1 MGADLQLTLMAK
13 QNIKNIQERL
23 SFPAVATAVAVHE
36 SWQAET
42 IYLKMRTYLYS
53 YTITREEAF
62 IEKRAKY
69 SY

>member
-23 SFPAVATAVAVHE
+23 SFPAVAVHD

-53 YTITREEAF
+53 YTITREEAL
-62 IEKRAKY
+62 IEKSAKY